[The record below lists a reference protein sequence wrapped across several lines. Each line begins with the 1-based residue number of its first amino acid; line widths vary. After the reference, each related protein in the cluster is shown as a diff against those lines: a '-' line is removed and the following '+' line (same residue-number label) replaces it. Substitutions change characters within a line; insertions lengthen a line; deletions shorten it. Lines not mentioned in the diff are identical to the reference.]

1 MPAQVVDGR
10 EIATAI
16 RRDVRREVEVL
27 TGTQGRPP
35 GLAVILVGDDLAS
48 TTYVRNKGK
57 ACEEVGIKSVQIHLP
72 ATTSREEL
80 LDILHGLNKDET
92 VDGILVQLPLPPH
105 IEERSILEAV
115 DPAKDVDGFHPS
127 NLGGLLTGHP
137 LFVASTPLGIMEV
150 LDRFQVAIE
159 GKDAVVVGWSTIVGK
174 PIAFLLLERRA
185 SVTVCQQ
192 WTRDLDQ
199 HTRQAE
205 ILVVA
210 AGKPGLVRG
219 DMVKEGAVVIDV
231 GINRVAGKL
240 VGDVDFPSVYPK
252 ASLITPVPGGV
263 GPLTVAMLLKNT
275 LLSYK
280 TRGGPPRKP

>member
-1 MPAQVVDGR
+1 MPAEVVDGR

-105 IEERSILEAV
+105 NEERSILEAV

-280 TRGGPPRKP
+280 ARGSLPRKP

>member
-10 EIATAI
+10 ELATAI

-57 ACEEVGIKSVQIHLP
+57 ACEEVGIKSVQIHRP

-80 LDILHGLNKDET
+80 LDILHGLNTDDT
-92 VDGILVQLPLPPH
+92 VDGVLVQLPLPPH

-280 TRGGPPRKP
+280 ARGSLPRKP

>member
-1 MPAQVVDGR
+1 MPAEVVDGR

-57 ACEEVGIKSVQIHLP
+57 ACEEVGIKSVQIHRP

-92 VDGILVQLPLPPH
+92 VDGVLVQLPLPPH

-240 VGDVDFPSVYPK
+240 VGDVDFPSV
-252 ASLITPVPGGV
+252 
-263 GPLTVAMLLKNT
+263 
-275 LLSYK
+275 
-280 TRGGPPRKP
+280 